1 MLLKEFILFFSS
13 TQSQSGD
20 LSTARSELE
29 STRADLRQS
38 ETTKT
43 DLTKEL
49 TELAS
54 TRDLEKN
61 ICGMKKSVV
70 DDYVDAVDAAVAV
83 YQVSFTQRQRF
94 PVLLK
99 LHNCMYG

>member
-1 MLLKEFILFFSS
+1 MLRPVTARVSLSFPS
-13 TQSQSGD
+13 TQSLSGD

-29 STRADLRQS
+29 STIADLRQC

-49 TELAS
+49 AELAS
-54 TRDLEKN
+54 TRDLEKK

-70 DDYVDAVDAAVAV
+70 DEYVDAVDEAVAI
-83 YQVSFTQRQRF
+83 YQVSAARRQYLSSLF
-94 PVLLK
+94 
-99 LHNCMYG
+99 

>member
-1 MLLKEFILFFSS
+1 M
-13 TQSQSGD
+13 
-20 LSTARSELE
+20 E

-38 ETTKT
+38 VTTKT

-54 TRDLEKN
+54 TRVLENK

-99 LHNCMYG
+99 LHICICTVNFRVSKTFYSGILTLAP